1 MKVIVN
7 GDDFG
12 YSIGQ
17 NLGIVECFK
26 NGIMTSTSLMVNMD
40 GFDNAIELMKKNE
53 ELKVG
58 LHLVMT
64 VGNPIAKGLKTIVN
78 NEGSFDRDI
87 EKIENG
93 DINEIRKEYKAQLNK
108 FLDTGFKPTHIDFHY
123 AVTDK
128 QYRVAMELAKS
139 INVPIRAMDKGWEK
153 ELANNNIKY
162 SKNFI
167 TDFYDDGVSIE
178 NLINIFEKY
187 KKLDFF
193 ELMSHPAYVDA
204 IILENSR
211 YNIKR
216 AYELEVL
223 TSSEI
228 KNYLKNNKEIEL
240 INYEDL

>member
-53 ELKVG
+53 WLKVG

-64 VGNPIAKGLKTIVN
+64 VGKPIAKGLKTIVN
-78 NEGSFDRDI
+78 NEGNFDRDI

-93 DINEIRKEYKAQLNK
+93 DVNEIRKEYKAQLDK

-123 AVTDK
+123 AVTDN

-139 INVPIRAMDKGWEK
+139 INVPIRAMDEAWEK
-153 ELANNNIKY
+153 ELENNNIKY
-162 SKNFI
+162 SRNFI
-167 TDFYDDGVSIE
+167 TDFYGDGVSIE

-211 YNIKR
+211 YNIER

-223 TSSEI
+223 TSNEI
-228 KNYLKNNKEIEL
+228 KDYLKNNKEIEL
-240 INYEDL
+240 INYENL